1 MEAGLDVH
9 VDVMAEM
16 EGLPA
21 GVSLAELRDIA
32 SVVGGSRLD
41 VHLIG
46 SAYFVDASL
55 SEILR
60 LRPAKVFL
68 PWAAFTEERANA
80 ISAAGGSAWITLWNE
95 WDGMVAPRWP
105 TAPDG
110 VLVMLIEPGSRERS
124 RLERLQIVT
133 ACAEQMPVIV
143 DGGITEDI
151 APLCVTAGVK
161 SMVVG
166 RALLPAARDIERTN
180 DMTTYDS
187 GTSTPAK
194 MRASVMTGVQTLQI
208 EDRPVPSPGPDE
220 VLVEVAAV
228 GVCGSD
234 VHYYR
239 HGRIG
244 DFVVDAPMILGH
256 ELSGRIATVGENV
269 DAGRVGQRVA
279 VEPQHP
285 CRRCRQCTAGR
296 YNLCPQMK
304 FYATPPV
311 DGAFCRYVT
320 IDAEMAHPVPDS
332 MSDEAAALL
341 EPLSVAITTMR
352 KAHVTP
358 GSSMLIAGAGPIGVI
373 CAQAARAFGAAR
385 IVVSDPMPSRRERAL
400 RFGATEVLDP
410 VTEDVAALDPQVDAF
425 VDASGAPPA
434 VVSGIKAVGP
444 AGHVV
449 LVGMGAD
456 DFALPI
462 VYIQIMEINVTGV
475 FRYTDTWP
483 AAIHLVSSGA
493 VDLDSL
499 VTARYDLDHVGDAL
513 DSDSDPASLKSI
525 VVPS

>member
-1 MEAGLDVH
+1 
-9 VDVMAEM
+9 
-16 EGLPA
+16 
-21 GVSLAELRDIA
+21 
-32 SVVGGSRLD
+32 
-41 VHLIG
+41 
-46 SAYFVDASL
+46 
-55 SEILR
+55 
-60 LRPAKVFL
+60 
-68 PWAAFTEERANA
+68 
-80 ISAAGGSAWITLWNE
+80 
-95 WDGMVAPRWP
+95 
-105 TAPDG
+105 
-110 VLVMLIEPGSRERS
+110 
-124 RLERLQIVT
+124 
-133 ACAEQMPVIV
+133 
-143 DGGITEDI
+143 
-151 APLCVTAGVK
+151 
-161 SMVVG
+161 
-166 RALLPAARDIERTN
+166 
-180 DMTTYDS
+180 MTTTTT
-187 GTSTPAK
+187 GTPSPGT
-194 MRASVMTGVQTLQI
+194 MRASVMTGVRSLKI
-208 EDRPVPSPGPDE
+208 EDRPVPSPGAHE

-244 DFVVDAPMILGH
+244 DFVVEAPMILGH
-256 ELSGRIATVGENV
+256 ELSGRIAAVGEGV
-269 DAGRVGQRVA
+269 DEGRIGQRVA

-285 CRRCRQCTAGR
+285 CRRCRQCRAGR

-341 EPLSVAITTMR
+341 EPLSVAIATMR

-385 IVVSDPMPSRRERAL
+385 IVVSDPLPSRRERVL

-410 VTEDVAALDPQVDAF
+410 TTDDVAALDPQVDAF
-425 VDASGAPPA
+425 VDASGAAPA
-434 VVSGIKAVGP
+434 VVSGIQAVGP

-449 LVGMGAD
+449 LVGMGSG

-462 VYIQIMEINVTGV
+462 GYIQNMEINVTGV

-493 VDLDSL
+493 VDLDAL
-499 VTARYDLDHVGDAL
+499 VTGRYDLDHVADAL